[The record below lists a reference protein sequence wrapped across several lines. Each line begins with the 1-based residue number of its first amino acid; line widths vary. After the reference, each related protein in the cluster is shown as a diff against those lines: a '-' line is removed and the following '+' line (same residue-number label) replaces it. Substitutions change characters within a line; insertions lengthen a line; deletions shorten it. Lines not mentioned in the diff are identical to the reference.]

1 MVHRIWSRVWLAV
14 SAIMLAASPL
24 TAQPAKPAAPG
35 RIVAVG
41 DLHGDYGAWIDI
53 ARGAGLIDAG
63 NHWAGGRTTFVQTG
77 DIVDRGPDSLKI
89 IRHLQQ
95 LDKEAAAAGGRVVVL
110 IGNHEA
116 MNVIGDLRY
125 VDPGEYAAFR
135 DRQSE
140 ALRLAAWDANSTSL
154 IARYKARYPAMTDK
168 EIRADWFKVTPLGKL
183 EHDRA
188 WAPGSELGRWAASLP
203 ALVKLGDTLFV
214 HGGLS
219 APYTAMGGVEAI
231 NRRVRAAVAAGDTSP
246 TSILTDPLGPLW
258 YRGLIT
264 RGPAFEQEVAEAAV
278 AAGKPNIARPPIEQE
293 LDLVLTGFGAK
304 RLVVGHTPN
313 LAGIAISHDGKLVRI
328 DTGNSRYYKG
338 QLSWLEIV
346 GGAVTPHA
354 VARTSQ

>member
-1 MVHRIWSRVWLAV
+1 MVLRFCGGFGFV
-14 SAIMLAASPL
+14 LAAILFAILPASP
-24 TAQPAKPAAPG
+24 AQAQAA

-41 DLHGDYGAWIDI
+41 DLHGDYGAWLDI
-53 ARGAGLIDAG
+53 ARSAGLVDAK

-89 IRHLQQ
+89 IRHLQK
-95 LDKEAAAAGGRVVVL
+95 LDKEAASAGGRVIVL

-135 DRQSE
+135 DRNSE
-140 ALRLAAWDANSTSL
+140 ALRQAAWDANSKL
-154 IARYKARYPAMTDK
+154 FIANYKTRYPAMTDK
-168 EIRADWFKVTPLGKL
+168 EIRLDWFNATPLGML
-183 EHDRA
+183 EHQRA
-188 WAPGSELGRWAASLP
+188 WAPTGELGRWTASLP

-219 APYTAMGGVEAI
+219 APYTAMGGVDEI
-231 NRRVRAAVAAGDTSP
+231 NRRVRAAVAAADKSP
-246 TSILTDPLGPLW
+246 NSILTDPLGPLW

-264 RGPAFEQEVAEAAV
+264 RGPAFEQEVAEAAA
-278 AAGKPNIARPPIEQE
+278 AAGKPNMARPPIEQE
-293 LDLVLTGFGAK
+293 LDLVLTAFGAR

-313 LAGIAISHDGKLVRI
+313 LAGIAISHGGKLVRI

-338 QLSWLEIV
+338 QLSWLEIN
-346 GGAVTPHA
+346 GGQLTPHA
-354 VARTSQ
+354 VARTSP